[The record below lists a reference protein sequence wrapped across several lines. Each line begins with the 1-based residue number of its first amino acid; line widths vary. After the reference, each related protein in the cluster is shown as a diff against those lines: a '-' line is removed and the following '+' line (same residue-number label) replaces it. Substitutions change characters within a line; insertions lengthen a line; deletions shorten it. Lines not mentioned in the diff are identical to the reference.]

1 MFLRIFLY
9 FVIVLFFGLVF
20 IGLVGILDGF
30 LLYVFNSCDGAVEK
44 FCEVVSC
51 LKSKLNEF
59 CLFLVNGLNVSLLLI
74 INLFLL

>member
-30 LLYVFNSCDGAVEK
+30 LLYVFNSCDGVVEK

-59 CLFLVNGLNVSLLLI
+59 CLLLFGLNVNLFLI